1 LEPRDRQRQP
11 LEAVAPEIDLH
22 ARVVPAA
29 LDTDDHALAEARMR
43 DALSD
48 AKRDAPV
55 ESLRGPLLGRR
66 QAAMVAIAG
75 ANASLCRSAPPPL
88 PGAAPA
94 LAVRGRSR
102 RLRARRQPL
111 QKLLGKL
118 VEES

>member
-1 LEPRDRQRQP
+1 
-11 LEAVAPEIDLH
+11 IDLH

-118 VEES
+118 VEESRAQAVACLAVEHARLRE